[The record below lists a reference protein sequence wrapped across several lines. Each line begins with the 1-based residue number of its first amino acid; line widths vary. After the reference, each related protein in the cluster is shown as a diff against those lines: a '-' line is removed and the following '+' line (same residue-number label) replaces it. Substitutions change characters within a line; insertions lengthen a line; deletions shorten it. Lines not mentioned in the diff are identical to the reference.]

1 MADWSTLFAAA
12 LAGGGISGGVAFVK
26 FVRDEHRHRV
36 AERAAA
42 LESEEERLQ
51 QPLQTQATQLG
62 FVERATVIQQ
72 RAIESLEAQVEDQ
85 QLRYSLYKKETDEK
99 IAGLEKKVTK
109 LDASLR
115 ERDEYIASLHRVIS
129 DQEMQLR
136 GRPPAAPG
144 P

>member
-12 LAGGGISGGVAFVK
+12 LAGGGISGAVAFAK
-26 FVRDEHRHRV
+26 FLRDEHRHRA
-36 AERAAA
+36 AERAAT

-51 QPLQTQATQLG
+51 QPLKTQATQLG

-85 QLRYSLYKKETDEK
+85 QLRHSIYKQETDEK
-99 IAGLEKKVTK
+99 IAGLEKKVAG

-115 ERDEYIASLHRVIS
+115 QRDEYIASLHRVIS

-136 GRPPAAPG
+136 GRPPG